1 MQAVLFDMDGVLV
14 NSEDY
19 WTDFQRDQLLPAAV
33 PDNDVDV
40 AEVTGMNYRETYDYL
55 EETYGT
61 AIGRDDFEN
70 RFETAAQTMYRD
82 HVDLLD
88 GLPGLLDR
96 LDERGL
102 ETAVVSSSPQEWIG
116 WVLERFDLEDAFDEV
131 ISAEDIDAD
140 GKPAPD
146 VFEYAASEVGAVPES
161 CVVIEDSEHGVE
173 AGTRA
178 GAFVIAYR
186 IDAHDGL
193 DLSTADDVVES
204 PAELRKTVLEASGH

>member
-1 MQAVLFDMDGVLV
+1 MDGVLV

-19 WTDFQRDQLLPAAV
+19 WTEFQRDQLLPAAV
-33 PDNDVDV
+33 PDGDVDV

-61 AIGRDDFEN
+61 AIGRDDFED
-70 RFETAAQTMYRD
+70 RFETAARAMYRD

-88 GLPGLLDR
+88 GLPGLLER
-96 LDERGL
+96 LEDRGL

-116 WVLERFDLEDAFDEV
+116 WVLERFELEDDFDEV
-131 ISAEDIDAD
+131 ISAEDIDAA

-146 VFEYAASEVGAVPES
+146 VFEYAASEVGASAAE
-161 CVVIEDSEHGVE
+161 CVVVEDSENGVE
-173 AGTRA
+173 AGARA
-178 GAFVIAYR
+178 GAFVVAYR

-193 DLSTADDVVES
+193 DLSPADDVADS
-204 PAELRKTVLEASGH
+204 PAELRETVLEASER